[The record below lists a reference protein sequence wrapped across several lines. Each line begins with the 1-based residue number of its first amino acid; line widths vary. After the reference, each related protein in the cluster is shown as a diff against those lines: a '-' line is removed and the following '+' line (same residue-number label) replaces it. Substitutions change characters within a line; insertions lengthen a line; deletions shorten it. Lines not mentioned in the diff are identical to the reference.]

1 MTFCGCFS
9 IGTGV
14 GGSSVRVSV
23 VEWVRVTTTGVGV
36 GVPGRKVI
44 GVGMPFG
51 SRVGNGV
58 GVYVDVGV
66 GVGGRGVGEA
76 VGVAVGVVVGVRV
89 GVWVEVAVA
98 VGSGVR
104 LGVELGAAACREV
117 SGVGGTDV
125 PLDLRQ
131 PGAVTWKE
139 QFPTTS
145 DSRTATNAT
154 PPNQRFLDLF
164 T

>member
-1 MTFCGCFS
+1 
-9 IGTGV
+9 
-14 GGSSVRVSV
+14 
-23 VEWVRVTTTGVGV
+23 
-36 GVPGRKVI
+36 
-44 GVGMPFG
+44 MPFG

-58 GVYVDVGV
+58 GVYVDVDV
-66 GVGGRGVGEA
+66 GVGGSGVGEV
-76 VGVAVGVVVGVRV
+76 VGVAVGVRV

-117 SGVGGTDV
+117 SGVGVGGTDV
-125 PLDLRQ
+125 ALDLGQ
-131 PGAVTWKE
+131 PGAVTWNE